1 MSEDVPVYPF
11 VAIDVP
17 LALAE
22 VAAEQLFELGAL
34 GVEQRD
40 ATTLV
45 RGSQSE
51 GVATDPGADV
61 GAPVADWDAVRAREA
76 ASDEV
81 VTLVAAFESEEEAL
95 EAISAFS
102 DELRPR
108 LESVVGDAWRDA
120 WKEHFSPFQLS
131 PRIVIEPPW
140 RRADDAL
147 RSLPGVRVLELEP
160 GRAFGT
166 GLHATTSLVAK
177 AIDARSSE
185 LADRAILDVGCGSG
199 ILALCAI
206 ALGAREALCLDVDAE
221 AVRVT
226 EENAQRTGMQARVK
240 AATTDV
246 GAVDGTWPVVLANI
260 QAEVLVPLADA
271 IVARVADG
279 GLLIL
284 SGILE
289 NQADR
294 VLDAYPT
301 LTLEERAQEG
311 EWVALVMRRAATT

>member
-1 MSEDVPVYPF
+1 MTVEVPVYPF
-11 VAIDVP
+11 VAVDVP
-17 LALAE
+17 RALAE
-22 VAAEQLFELGAL
+22 VAAEQLFELGAR

-40 ATTLV
+40 TTTLI
-45 RGSQSE
+45 RGSQSA
-51 GVATDPGADV
+51 GAVADPGADV

-76 ASDEV
+76 ESDEI
-81 VTLVAAFESEEEAL
+81 VTLVAAFETHQEAL
-95 EAISAFS
+95 EAIAAFD

-108 LESVVGDAWRDA
+108 LQPVVGDAWRDA

-140 RRADDAL
+140 KKADDAL
-147 RSLPGVRVLELEP
+147 RSIAGVHVLELEP

-177 AIDARSSE
+177 AIDARSRE
-185 LADRAILDVGCGSG
+185 LEGARVLDVGCGSG
-199 ILALCAI
+199 ILAICAI
-206 ALGAREALCLDVDAE
+206 ALGARETLCLDVDPE

-226 EENAQRTGMQARVK
+226 EENAQRTGMTARVT
-240 AATTDV
+240 AATTEV
-246 GAVDGTWPVVLANI
+246 GAIEGTWPVVLANI
-260 QAEVLVPLADA
+260 QAEVLVPLAPS
-271 IVARVADG
+271 IVARVAAG

-294 VLDAYPT
+294 VLAAYPS

-311 EWVALVMRRAATT
+311 EWVALIMRR